1 MELGPTKNGDY
12 VAPFTARYYQTL
24 PTVTT
29 GQANGMATLTL
40 SYSRRAATQWSWL
53 LAAKPALL
61 STSITSWMW
70 SWPRSAA
77 RNPLPR
83 CAPAAR

>member
-1 MELGPTKNGDY
+1 MQFGQPMELGPTKNGDY

-40 SYSRRAATQWSWL
+40 SY
-53 LAAKPALL
+53 K
-61 STSITSWMW
+61 
-70 SWPRSAA
+70 
-77 RNPLPR
+77 
-83 CAPAAR
+83 

>member
-40 SYSRRAATQWSWL
+40 SSGAPPLNGRGCWRRS
-53 LAAKPALL
+53 
-61 STSITSWMW
+61 
-70 SWPRSAA
+70 
-77 RNPLPR
+77 PR
-83 CAPAAR
+83 C